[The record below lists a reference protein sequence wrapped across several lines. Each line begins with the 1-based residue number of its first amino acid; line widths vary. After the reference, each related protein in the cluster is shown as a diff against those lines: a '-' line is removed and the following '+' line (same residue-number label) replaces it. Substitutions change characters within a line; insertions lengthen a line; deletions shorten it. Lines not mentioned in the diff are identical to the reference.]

1 MDQAAIY
8 AGLTELFQEVFDDDS
23 IVLRPDMS
31 AKDLEGWDSFT
42 NINLIVAAEARFKVK
57 FKTAEIEGL
66 ANVGSLVGLIE
77 SKMR

>member
-8 AGLTELFQEVFDDDS
+8 AGLTELFRDVFDDDS

-57 FKTAEIEGL
+57 FKTAEIEAL